1 MFPLSS
7 SRSFLRIAS
16 APMTAAAAKQ
26 KEEEEK
32 KQEAV
37 HLKKKTQPEFS
48 YNSLRDSGKVN

>member
-1 MFPLSS
+1 
-7 SRSFLRIAS
+7 
-16 APMTAAAAKQ
+16 MTAAAAKQ